1 MIRRKNRDAWATL
14 QAVIGG
20 LANVA
25 LKIDFVEPAADARFG
40 SVEQWIKNA
49 KLPGYLEPG

>member
-40 SVEQWIKNA
+40 SVERWIKNA
-49 KLPGYLEPG
+49 KLPG